1 MARIFIKLIKNL
13 IVSIRGH
20 EILCLFSLIYFVYL
34 ISSMP
39 TGAGDTIPASLL
51 PFSILENHNLYLDQF
66 FYYFESNSLLP
77 YFAREIDGHL
87 LSNYPIV
94 TPILI
99 TPLYALAFLFIKLN
113 NIPLDMFN
121 PAFGSI
127 VLIMGKL
134 SSSLIASFSAIFVF
148 LSLKELTNKRT
159 ATIVTLIFAFAT
171 NTWAISSREL
181 WQHGLVELFL
191 AMSIY
196 LVLINEKQKS
206 EMNIIY
212 LGIISGF
219 FIFNRPPDSILLI
232 PIIYY
237 ILTMKDRRII
247 YYFSFMALS
256 SAPFFL
262 YNMHYFGSLF
272 GGYAGLAS
280 GIHFNF
286 NMITGLVGLLASPS
300 RGIFIYTP
308 IILFSIV
315 GYSKISKLSNGIVKK
330 FLLISGIS
338 ILGQILIYSAFV
350 IWWGGWSYGPR
361 FLTGILPVL
370 FIFLGLYLKDANVN
384 IKQKKNLKIISIF
397 SILLIWSIFV
407 QFVGVFYYP
416 NGDWDGSPSIDPYPE
431 KCWYWNDTQ
440 IMRAFNAG
448 ITSPG
453 NYIKNLQTIANPPCD
468 IITEGNLGKGWYGIE
483 TWDGTSTRWMKND
496 SLITIYSPENRTA
509 TLSLNA
515 LSFYRNRTL
524 EISCNGVHL
533 VRVAVPTGFVNV
545 SVPMHLAKGENTIR
559 LHVLEGCERPCDIKE
574 LNNADSRCLSIA
586 VQNVRV
592 T

>member
-1 MARIFIKLIKNL
+1 MF
-13 IVSIRGH
+13 
-20 EILCLFSLIYFVYL
+20 CLVYL
-34 ISSMP
+34 VYMANGRTIGS
-39 TGAGDTIPASLL
+39 GDTVPASLL
-51 PFSILENHNLYLDQF
+51 PFSILENHNLYFDQF
-66 FYYFESNSLLP
+66 VPYYSLNIGSI
-77 YFAREIDGHL
+77 YFFNEINGHF
-87 LSNYPIV
+87 LSSYPIV

-99 TPLYALAFLFIKLN
+99 TPIYAILFLFLKLG
-113 NIPLDMFN
+113 DY
-121 PAFGSI
+121 SI
-127 VLIMGKL
+127 DLLRPEFLLIVQIMEKL
-134 SSSLIASFSAIFVF
+134 SASLIASISVIFVY
-148 LSLKELTNKRT
+148 LSLKELVQKKT
-159 ATIVTLIFAFAT
+159 AAFTAIVFAFAT
-171 NTWAISSREL
+171 NTWTISSQAL

-196 LVLINEKQKS
+196 LVLLNEKQKS
-206 EMNIIY
+206 EKNIIY

-219 FIFNRPPDSILLI
+219 FIFNRPPDSILLT

-237 ILTMKDRRII
+237 ILNLKDRRII

-262 YNMHYFGSLF
+262 YNIHYFGSLF

-280 GIHFNF
+280 DIHFNF
-286 NMITGLVGLLASPS
+286 NMITGFVGLLASPS

-308 IILFSIV
+308 IIVFSIL
-315 GYSKISKLSNGIVKK
+315 GYSKISKLSNEIVKNL
-330 FLLISGIS
+330 LLISGIS
-338 ILGQILIYSAFV
+338 ILGQILLYSAFV
-350 IWWGGWSYGPR
+350 CWWGGWSYGPR

-370 FIFLGLYLKDANVN
+370 FIFLGLYLKDAHMN
-384 IKQKKNLKIISIF
+384 IKQKKNLFIIFIF

-407 QFVGVFYYP
+407 QFVGAFYYP
-416 NGDWDGSPSIDPYPE
+416 NGDWDGSPSVDSYPE

-440 IMRAFNAG
+440 IMRSFNAG
-448 ITSPG
+448 IISPG
-453 NYIKNLQTIANPPCD
+453 NCIKDLQAIANPPNE
-468 IITEGNLGKGWYGIE
+468 IVAKGNLGKGWHGIE
-483 TWDGTSTRWMKND
+483 IWDGMSTRWMEND
-496 SLITIYSPENRTA
+496 SLITIYSSENRTA
-509 TLSLNA
+509 TLGLNA

-524 EISCNGVHL
+524 EISSNGVHL
-533 VRVAVPTGFVNV
+533 ARVAVPTGFVNV

>member
-1 MARIFIKLIKNL
+1 MANGRTIG
-13 IVSIRGH
+13 S
-20 EILCLFSLIYFVYL
+20 
-34 ISSMP
+34 
-39 TGAGDTIPASLL
+39 GDTVPASLL
-51 PFSILENHNLYLDQF
+51 PFSILENHNLYFDQF
-66 FYYFESNSLLP
+66 VPYYSLYMGSI
-77 YFAREIDGHL
+77 YFFNEINGHF
-87 LSNYPIV
+87 LSSYPIV

-99 TPLYALAFLFIKLN
+99 TPIYAILFLFLKLGDYS
-113 NIPLDMFN
+113 IDLLRPE
-121 PAFGSI
+121 FGLI
-127 VLIMGKL
+127 VQIMEKL
-134 SSSLIASFSAIFVF
+134 SASLIASISVIFVY
-148 LSLKELTNKRT
+148 LSLKELVQKKT
-159 ATIVTLIFAFAT
+159 AAFTAIVFAFAT
-171 NTWAISSREL
+171 NTWAISSQAL

-196 LVLINEKQKS
+196 LVLLNEKQKS
-206 EMNIIY
+206 EKNIIY

-219 FIFNRPPDSILLI
+219 FIFNRPPDSILLT

-237 ILTMKDRRII
+237 ILNLKDRRII

-262 YNMHYFGSLF
+262 YNIHYFGSLF

-280 GIHFNF
+280 DIHFNF
-286 NMITGLVGLLASPS
+286 NMITGFVGLLASPS

-308 IILFSIV
+308 IIVFSIL
-315 GYSKISKLSNGIVKK
+315 GYSKISKLSNEIVKN

-338 ILGQILIYSAFV
+338 ILGQILLYSAFV
-350 IWWGGWSYGPR
+350 CWWGGWSYGPR

-370 FIFLGLYLKDANVN
+370 FIFLGLYLKDAHMN
-384 IKQKKNLKIISIF
+384 IKQKKNLFIIFIF

-407 QFVGVFYYP
+407 QFVGAFYYP
-416 NGDWDGSPSIDPYPE
+416 NGDWDGSLNVDLYPE

-440 IMRAFNAG
+440 IMRSFNAG

-453 NYIKNLQTIANPPCD
+453 NCIKTLQTIANPPQD
-468 IITEGNLGKGWYGIE
+468 IVAKGYLGKGYLGKGWYGIE
-483 TWDGTSTRWMKND
+483 TWDGTSTRWMENG

-509 TLSLNA
+509 TLGLNA

-524 EISCNGVHL
+524 EISSNGAHL
-533 VRVAVPTGFVNV
+533 ARVAVPTGFVNV
-545 SVPMHLAKGENTIR
+545 SMPMHLAKGENTIR
-559 LHVLEGCERPCDIKE
+559 LHVPDGCERPCDIKE

-586 VQNVRV
+586 MQNVTV